1 MRDIEHAAAQVLK
14 KLNIGKAPI
23 PIKKIIRQL
32 DIKLNSF
39 DLGDDVS
46 GVLVIEENSPRIGY
60 NPSESNVRQRFTL
73 AHELGH
79 FVLHCNKKQNG
90 LFVDST
96 KVMFRRQ
103 GSTPSELRQERQANA
118 FAAAILMPEDLIKK
132 EYEALNEQRDYLT
145 DDTIVKKLSSIF
157 KVSEIAM
164 TYRLMNL
171 GYIHDNY

>member
-1 MRDIEHAAAQVLK
+1 MKDIEHTASRLLSK
-14 KLNIGKAPI
+14 FNIKYAPI
-23 PIKKIIRQL
+23 PIKKIIKKL

-46 GVLVIEENSPRIGY
+46 GVLVIENNCPRIGY

-79 FVLHCNKKQNG
+79 FMLHCTKKQNG

-103 GSTPSELRQERQANA
+103 GSTPLELRQERQANA
-118 FAAAILMPEDLIKK
+118 FAAAILMPENLIQT
-132 EYEALNEQRDYLT
+132 EYTKLNENKNYLT

-171 GYIHDNY
+171 GFIHDNY

>member
-1 MRDIEHAAAQVLK
+1 MRDIEHSASRLLN
-14 KLNIGKAPI
+14 KLGIENAPI
-23 PIKKIIRQL
+23 PIKKIIREL
-32 DIKLNSF
+32 NIKLNSF

-46 GVLVIEENSPRIGY
+46 GVLVIENNSPRIGY

-79 FVLHCNKKQNG
+79 YILHCDKKQNG

-103 GSTPSELRQERQANA
+103 GSTPLELRQERQANA
-118 FAAAILMPEDLIKK
+118 FAAAILMPENLVKK
-132 EYEALNEQRDYLT
+132 EYEALNKRKDYLT

-171 GYIHDNY
+171 EYIHDNY

>member
-1 MRDIEHAAAQVLK
+1 MKDIEQTTSRLLNN
-14 KLNIGKAPI
+14 LNIGSAPV
-23 PIKKIIRQL
+23 PIKKIIKEL
-32 DIKLNSF
+32 GIKLSSF

-46 GVLVIEENSPRIGY
+46 GVLVIEDNSARIGY

-79 FVLHCNKKQNG
+79 YILHCDKKQNG

-103 GSTPSELRQERQANA
+103 GSTALELRQERQANA
-118 FAAAILMPEDLIKK
+118 FAAALLMPDELIKK
-132 EYEALNEQRDYLT
+132 EYELLNERKDFLT
-145 DDTIVKKLSSIF
+145 DDNIVKKLSSMF